1 MTVKIEKVI
10 GANMQLIREDQDMT
24 QAELGEAVAQY
35 LGKPWSRQA
44 VSAAEKGRRAFSA
57 ADLLALALVLD
68 VTIPSFFLLR
78 NWQEGNVELPGAT
91 VDSVDYRG
99 RVFHRSDVKGGADLL
114 TRSSAALLRGAQ
126 QRVLED
132 TKILVAAVSS
142 MDQAITH
149 LDDVLNAVEGAEDQ
163 Q

>member
-1 MTVKIEKVI
+1 MKIEEVI
-10 GANMQLIREDQDMT
+10 GANVQWIREDQGMT
-24 QAELGEAVAQY
+24 QAQLGEAVAAH

-78 NWQEGNVELPGAT
+78 DAFHDDVQLPTANVAA
-91 VDSVDYRG
+91 DDYMM

-114 TRSSAALLRGAQ
+114 TRSSARRLREAHA
-126 QRVLED
+126 RVLAD
-132 TKILVAAVSS
+132 TETLVGAVSS
-142 MDQAITH
+142 MNKAITH
-149 LDDVLNAVEGAEDQ
+149 LDNVIDAVEAKRHEQ
-163 Q
+163 